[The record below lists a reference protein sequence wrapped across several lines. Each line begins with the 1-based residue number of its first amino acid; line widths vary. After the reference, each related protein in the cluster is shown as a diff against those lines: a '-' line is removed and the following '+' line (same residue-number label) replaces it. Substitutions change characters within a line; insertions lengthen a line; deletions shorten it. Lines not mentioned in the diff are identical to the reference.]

1 MSWRLKL
8 KIHRW
13 RPGDRAPHY
22 DLFEVEV
29 PEDAY
34 VLDAIEKV
42 WAEQDRSLAFRH
54 ACHHASC
61 GSCGL
66 RINGRE
72 KLPCITPVTDYRQGS
87 TVQVD
92 PLRHFPLVRDL
103 VVDMGPL
110 ARAMD
115 EVRFS
120 IIRQASEEVPASLPP
135 EPPLLPDETHEATR
149 FENCLECGL
158 CVSACPVAGS
168 SVRYLGP
175 AALAAAERMLAE
187 PRGVDPAAV
196 WAAIDHD
203 DGLWRCH
210 GAFECSAACP
220 SEVDPAA
227 AIMRLRR
234 YGARVAEAARG
245 RRR

>member
-1 MSWRLKL
+1 MSWRLTL

-13 RPGDRAPHY
+13 QPGDRAPYY
-22 DLFEVEV
+22 DHFTVEV
-29 PEDAY
+29 PEEAY

-66 RINGRE
+66 RVNGRE
-72 KLPCITPVTDYRQGS
+72 KLPCITPVTDYPNGS
-87 TVQVD
+87 TIQID

-103 VVDMGPL
+103 VVDMGPFSQ
-110 ARAMD
+110 AM
-115 EVRFS
+115 EAVRFS
-120 IIRQASEEVPASLPP
+120 IIRHASQGVPDARSS
-135 EPPLLPDETHEATR
+135 EPPILPEEDHEATR

-158 CVSACPVAGS
+158 CVSACPIAGS
-168 SVRYLGP
+168 ALNYLGP
-175 AALAAAERMLAE
+175 AALAAAERMLVE
-187 PRGVDPAAV
+187 PRGVDPLAV
-196 WAAIDHD
+196 WEAIDHD

-234 YGARVAEAARG
+234 YGPKVGQVARQQ
-245 RRR
+245 RR

>member
-13 RPGDRAPHY
+13 RPGDGAPHY

-29 PEDAY
+29 PDDAY

-42 WAEQDRSLAFRH
+42 WAEQDRTLAFRH

-87 TVQVD
+87 TVQID

-103 VVDMGPL
+103 VVDMGPF
-110 ARAMD
+110 ARAM
-115 EVRFS
+115 EAVRFS
-120 IIRQASEEVPASLPP
+120 IVRQVGAGTHVPGSN
-135 EPPLLPDETHEATR
+135 EPPLLPDEAHEPSR

-168 SVRYLGP
+168 SLQYLGP

-187 PRGVDPAAV
+187 PRGAAPAAV
-196 WAAIDHD
+196 WEAIDHD

-234 YGARVAEAARG
+234 YGARAGEVGRARG
-245 RRR
+245 R